1 MANIFTE
8 LKKRKVFNSAAIYL
22 ATAFVILQ
30 VAQIIIP
37 ALHIPSWTLSFI
49 VVLLILGF
57 PIVVIFSW
65 IYDVSDDGVVRTDA
79 VSDEPQSEKA
89 PPSMARS
96 SLVGIVFSIVI
107 TIFMAYK
114 GIDYFTATKEVTGK
128 TSIAVLNFDNVR
140 KFQDYEWLGDDI
152 AGSLSYKLGG
162 IPEVRVIDRF
172 QILNKLGEVDPEKA
186 SILEYKINQIANN
199 IDVDLIL
206 HGQFTIL
213 DSIVKVIAFYADT
226 KTFSQTRLMNEKYS
240 LNELSDIPTYIND
253 KISDFIKNDPRF
265 KENSK

>member
-22 ATAFVILQ
+22 ATAFVMLQ

-37 ALHIPSWTLSFI
+37 ALRIPSWTLSFI

-65 IYDVSDDGVVRTDA
+65 IYDVSDDGVVKTDA
-79 VSDEPQSEKA
+79 VSGEPQSEKD
-89 PPSMARS
+89 PPSMAKS
-96 SLVGIVFSIVI
+96 SLVGIFFSIVI

-114 GIDYFTATKEVTGK
+114 GIEYFTITKEVTGK

-186 SILEYKINQIANN
+186 SILEYKINQVANN

-240 LNELSDIPTYIND
+240 LDELSDIPTYIND
-253 KISDFIKNDPRF
+253 KISDFINNDPRS
-265 KENSK
+265 KGNSK

>member
-1 MANIFTE
+1 MANIFSE

-37 ALHIPSWTLSFI
+37 ALRIPSWTLSFI

-65 IYDVSDDGVVRTDA
+65 IYDVSDDGVVKTDT
-79 VSDEPQSEKA
+79 VSGEPQSEKA

-96 SLVGIVFSIVI
+96 SLVGIFFSIVI

-152 AGSLSYKLGG
+152 AGSLSYTLGG

-240 LNELSDIPTYIND
+240 LDELSDIPTYINN

-265 KENSK
+265 KGNSK